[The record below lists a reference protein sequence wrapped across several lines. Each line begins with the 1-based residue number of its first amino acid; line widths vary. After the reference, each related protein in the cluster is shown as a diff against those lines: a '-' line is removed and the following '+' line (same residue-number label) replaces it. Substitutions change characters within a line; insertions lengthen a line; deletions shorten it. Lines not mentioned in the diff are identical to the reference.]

1 VIKTETKFQKALKKF
16 KEKLISIYIW
26 PFKIPTDMSDPFE
39 RGDYHNRL
47 LIRTSMLIS
56 ILSILLILWDSM

>member
-1 VIKTETKFQKALKKF
+1 MNALRKIKR
-16 KEKLISIYIW
+16 KLISIYIW

-39 RGDYHNRL
+39 RGYYHDRL

-56 ILSILLILWDSM
+56 MLSILLILWDSM

>member
-1 VIKTETKFQKALKKF
+1 MNALKKI
-16 KEKLISIYIW
+16 KRKLITIYIW

-39 RGDYHNRL
+39 RGDYYNRL

-56 ILSILLILWDSM
+56 MLSILLMLWDSIKKHFI